1 MSRLFLLHALGDDA
15 SDLIFYDI
23 RTNKF
28 NYVPLNGGILGR
40 TQIVEY
46 TSSIVSAKDGNM
58 LDKEPIMEF
67 QF

>member
-15 SDLIFYDI
+15 SDLIFYNI
-23 RTNKF
+23 RTKKF

-46 TSSIVSAKDGNM
+46 TSIVSAKDGNM